1 MEKCWGTPVADREN
15 SMRYYMIQDGCPV
28 RGDTSLNIRSNGQS
42 LQGKF
47 DIKMFKFIGD
57 DLNDVWLHCTVR
69 ACEATTN
76 EACLPDCG
84 EDGLRK
90 KRSEKKK
97 LNFISAGRSF
107 ANSDKRHP
115 SHFKL
120 FFEVRQIV
128 SIILLPLGF
137 EPRRTVVHWNLS
149 PKP

>member
-84 EDGLRK
+84 ADALRK

-97 LNFISAGRSF
+97 LNFISHDYQLL
-107 ANSDKRHP
+107 SD
-115 SHFKL
+115 
-120 FFEVRQIV
+120 
-128 SIILLPLGF
+128 LPIQERF
-137 EPRRTVVHWNLS
+137 
-149 PKP
+149 